1 MIHVIDDF
9 YILVDAYQYIA
20 QEDSGVK
27 LSSKGKEY
35 IKWNVLG
42 YYSSIDKAVERIIT
56 ELINR
61 RIKKKKTY
69 ELADYIAEYK
79 TERLRLK
86 KMIKK
91 SMEEVNETK

>member
-1 MIHVIDDF
+1 MIHVIDGF
-9 YILVDAYQYIA
+9 YIVVDAYQYIA
-20 QEDSGVK
+20 QEDSGAK

-35 IKWNVLG
+35 TKWNVLG
-42 YYSSIDKAVERIIT
+42 YYSSLDKAVERIIT

-61 RIKKKKTY
+61 RTKKKTY

>member
-20 QEDSGVK
+20 QEDSGAK

-35 IKWNVLG
+35 TKWNVLG
-42 YYSSIDKAVERIIT
+42 YYSSLNKAVERIIT

-61 RIKKKKTY
+61 RTKKKTY

-91 SMEEVNETK
+91 SIEEVNETK

>member
-1 MIHVIDDF
+1 MIHVIEGF
-9 YILVDAYQYIA
+9 YILVDNYQYIA
-20 QEDSGVK
+20 QEDTGAK

-42 YYSSIDKAVERIIT
+42 YYSSVDKAVERIIA

-61 RIKKKKTY
+61 KTKKKTY
-69 ELADYIAEYK
+69 ELADYLADYK
-79 TERLRLK
+79 AERLRLK
-86 KMIKK
+86 KMIRK

>member
-1 MIHVIDDF
+1 MIHVIDGF

-20 QEDSGVK
+20 QEDSGAK

-35 IKWNVLG
+35 TKWNVLG
-42 YYSSIDKAVERIIT
+42 YYSSLNKAVERIIT

-61 RIKKKKTY
+61 RTKKKTY

-91 SMEEVNETK
+91 SIEEVNETK

>member
-1 MIHVIDDF
+1 MIHVIDGF
-9 YILVDAYQYIA
+9 YIAVDAYQYIA
-20 QEDSGVK
+20 QENSGTK

-35 IKWNVLG
+35 TKWNVLG

-61 RIKKKKTY
+61 RMKKKTY

-86 KMIKK
+86 K
-91 SMEEVNETK
+91 ND

>member
-1 MIHVIDDF
+1 MIHVIDGF

-20 QEDSGVK
+20 QEDSGAK
-27 LSSKGKEY
+27 SSSKGKEY

-61 RIKKKKTY
+61 RTKKKTY
-69 ELADYIAEYK
+69 ELADYIADYK
-79 TERLRLK
+79 AETLRLK
-86 KMIKK
+86 KLIKD
-91 SMEEVNETK
+91 SMKEVSKAK

>member
-1 MIHVIDDF
+1 MIHVIDGF

-20 QEDSGVK
+20 QEDSGAK

-35 IKWNVLG
+35 IKWNVFG

-61 RIKKKKTY
+61 RTKKKTY
-69 ELADYIAEYK
+69 ELADYIADYK
-79 TERLRLK
+79 AETLRLK
-86 KMIKK
+86 KMIKE
-91 SMEEVNETK
+91 SMKEVNKTK

>member
-20 QEDSGVK
+20 QEDSGAK

-61 RIKKKKTY
+61 RTKKKTY
-69 ELADYIAEYK
+69 ELADYIADYK
-79 TERLRLK
+79 AETLRLK
-86 KMIKK
+86 KLIRE
-91 SMEEVNETK
+91 SMEEVNKTK

>member
-1 MIHVIDDF
+1 MIHVIDGF
-9 YILVDAYQYIA
+9 YIVVDAYQYIA
-20 QEDSGVK
+20 QEDSGAK

-61 RIKKKKTY
+61 RTKKKTY
-69 ELADYIAEYK
+69 ELADYIADYK
-79 TERLRLK
+79 AETLRLK
-86 KMIKK
+86 KLIKD
-91 SMEEVNETK
+91 SMKEVSKAK

>member
-1 MIHVIDDF
+1 MIHVIDGF

-20 QEDSGVK
+20 QEDSGAK

-61 RIKKKKTY
+61 TKKKTY
-69 ELADYIAEYK
+69 ELADYIADYK
-79 TERLRLK
+79 AETLRLK
-86 KMIKK
+86 KLIRE
-91 SMEEVNETK
+91 SMKEVNKTK

>member
-1 MIHVIDDF
+1 MIHVIDGF
-9 YILVDAYQYIA
+9 YILVNAYQYIA
-20 QEDSGVK
+20 QEDSGAK

-61 RIKKKKTY
+61 RMKKKTY
-69 ELADYIAEYK
+69 ELADYIADYK
-79 TERLRLK
+79 AETLRLK
-86 KMIKK
+86 KLIRESTK
-91 SMEEVNETK
+91 EVNKTK